1 LPLLQ
6 CLLHV
11 TFFLVQNEKKK
22 KKKTTISL
30 NQMIFHVSR
39 NYICKPQGSKFK
51 DAQNTSFFFFYVL
64 WNIKTWNS
72 KITPWKQTPQN
83 QKIQNPLHTK
93 LNSNHKYQTP
103 KN

>member
-1 LPLLQ
+1 MESKLSNNFAIITMPSSCNL
-6 CLLHV
+6 
-11 TFFLVQNEKKK
+11 FFSAKRKKK
-22 KKKTTISL
+22 KKKKKQKTTISL

-51 DAQNTSFFFFYVL
+51 NAQNTSFFFFYVL

-83 QKIQNPLHTK
+83 QKFKILFT
-93 LNSNHKYQTP
+93 LN
-103 KN
+103 